1 MNDTLL
7 NSIDLVCFSHQRWN
21 FVYQRP
27 QHLLSRFS
35 RYFRVFY
42 IEDPIFHANTDRY
55 DITLESGN
63 IAIVVPH
70 LQHGPN
76 HADVHQRLE
85 TLLTSLFQ
93 EERIL
98 NYIFWYCSPAAISI
112 SRAFRPRL
120 AIYDCMEEFSRNRF
134 ASREIHAQEAE
145 LLSTA
150 DLVFTSGY
158 SLYESKKKL
167 HPRVYPFP
175 NSIDKDHFLHART
188 ITFDPPD
195 QQHIPH
201 LRIGYYG
208 VIDERVDM
216 PLLERISRLRPHWRF
231 IMVGPIVNVDPDL
244 LPNFHNIHYL
254 GSKLY
259 GDLPHYLAGWDIAII
274 PFIRNES
281 TRFINPAKTPEYLAA
296 GKPVISTPI
305 NDVIRYY
312 GNKGLV
318 KIAGTP
324 EEFVRV
330 AEEELNLSAD
340 DRNRWLDKVDD
351 FLETHSWD
359 KISAD
364 MLKLIRTSL
373 TDREAKPEKQMN
385 VAGTITE
392 S

>member
-35 RYFRVFY
+35 RFFRIFY
-42 IEDPIFHANTDRY
+42 IEDPIFHANSDRY
-55 DITLESGN
+55 DITLESDN
-63 IAIVVPH
+63 IALVVPH
-70 LQHGPN
+70 LQHGHN
-76 HADVHQRLE
+76 HPDVNERLE
-85 TLLTSLFQ
+85 SLLVALFQ
-93 EERIL
+93 EEGIL
-98 NYIFWYCSPAAISI
+98 DYIFWYCSPSSI
-112 SRAFRPRL
+112 SVSRSFRPRL

-134 ASREIHAQEAE
+134 ASREIQLQETE
-145 LLSTA
+145 LLSIA

-175 NSIDKDHFLHART
+175 NSIDKDHFLHARH
-188 ITFDPPD
+188 ISFDPPD
-195 QQHIPH
+195 QQAIPH
-201 LRIGYYG
+201 VRIGYYG
-208 VIDERVDM
+208 VIDERMDM
-216 PLLERISRLRPHWRF
+216 PLLERVSRLRPHWRF
-231 IMVGPIVNVDPDL
+231 ILVGPVVNIDPDM
-244 LPNFHNIHYL
+244 LPNFHNIYYL

-259 GDLPHYLAGWDIAII
+259 GDLPHYLAGWDIAMI

-330 AEEELNLSAD
+330 AEEELNMSAE
-340 DRNRWLDKVDD
+340 DRNRWQEKVDD
-351 FLETHSWD
+351 FLDTNSWD
-359 KISAD
+359 KISAE
-364 MLKLIRTSL
+364 MLKLIRALLAS
-373 TDREAKPEKQMN
+373 REAKPEKQMD
-385 VAGTITE
+385 VAG
-392 S
+392 